1 MKFSEGT
8 RGWQSLLK
16 STSPLGVI
24 SLGSLV
30 LVDRCCGTRRAAPH
44 SFAAQPLIPQRPHPC
59 KAGSIRA
66 IPPPCLMLC
75 HRCCGAAVPV
85 RGTQQTR
92 KSVAP
97 MAASQLN
104 NCPTGEIER
113 SHDRRVLE
121 GSSHTSGSCCETG
134 PDSIS
139 YRIPSS
145 KTPLAV
151 LPLPTPS
158 LEMTPLATVSWTV
171 TYLLRDDRRL

>member
-16 STSPLGVI
+16 STSPLGLI

-59 KAGSIRA
+59 KAGSIRG

-85 RGTQQTR
+85 RGSQQTR
-92 KSVAP
+92 ESVSS
-97 MAASQLN
+97 MAASQLIH
-104 NCPTGEIER
+104 CPTGEVER
-113 SHDRRVLE
+113 SHDRGVVE
-121 GSSHTSGSCCETG
+121 GSSNASGSRYETG
-134 PDSIS
+134 SDSMS
-139 YRIPSS
+139 YRSSSS

-158 LEMTPLATVSWTV
+158 LEITPLVPIYWTEFW
-171 TYLLRDDRRL
+171 LMRDNRRL